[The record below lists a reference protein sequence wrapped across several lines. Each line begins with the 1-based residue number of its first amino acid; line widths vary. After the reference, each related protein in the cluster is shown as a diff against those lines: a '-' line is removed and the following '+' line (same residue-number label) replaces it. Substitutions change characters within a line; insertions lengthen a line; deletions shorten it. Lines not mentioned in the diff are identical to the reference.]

1 MGFFVKQA
9 SININGRPGMPPRL
23 LVVHLTNNLNLMKQ
37 DISKGLQRR
46 KKQILEDWMT
56 QQLSSTTLREDLMS
70 NEDLREQSN
79 ELLDTLL
86 KSLNDRNI
94 ADVESSE
101 FEPVYEIL
109 SGISMSRARQ
119 GFSPKETGLYVFTI

>member
-1 MGFFVKQA
+1 
-9 SININGRPGMPPRL
+9 
-23 LVVHLTNNLNLMKQ
+23 MKQ

-56 QQLSSTTLREDLMS
+56 QQLSSTALREDLMS

-119 GFSPKETGLYVFTI
+119 GFSPKETGLYVFSLKDALLKYKAWKIRSGKQN

>member
-1 MGFFVKQA
+1 
-9 SININGRPGMPPRL
+9 
-23 LVVHLTNNLNLMKQ
+23 MKQ

-119 GFSPKETGLYVFTI
+119 GFSPKETGLYVFSLG